1 MPTAMPTSTANRAT
15 PIVRQRCD
23 LAPSTFWSI
32 RQGIPR
38 WLKTGNQIIGFG
50 LPLLIWAILSYGG
63 MVSKTFLPSPTA
75 VLEAG
80 GNMLQDGTLIP
91 DILASSGRVMAA
103 FLLAAVVGAPLGLLM
118 GTFHSLEALFSLIVG
133 TVRYMPVIAFV
144 PLIVIWV
151 GLGEDAKILMII
163 LGIVLYNAIMI
174 ADAVKFIPNE
184 LLDAAYTLGAKRREI
199 FTKVILPAALP
210 SILDTFRVNIAGAW
224 NFLVFAELIAAQNGL
239 GFRIVQSQRYIQTD
253 KVLFCIAVIG
263 AIGLVTDFVLNRL
276 SIALTPWAEHNKA

>member
-1 MPTAMPTSTANRAT
+1 MPTSTANRLT
-15 PIVRQRCD
+15 PSARQRRD
-23 LAPSTFWSI
+23 LPPSTFWSI

-38 WLKTGNQIIGFG
+38 WLKTSNQIIGFG
-50 LPLLIWAILSYGG
+50 VPLLIWAILSYGG

-75 VLEAG
+75 VLDAG
-80 GNMLQDGTLIP
+80 WKMFQDGTLVP
-91 DILASSGRVMAA
+91 DILASSGRVLAA
-103 FLLAAVVGAPLGLLM
+103 FVLAALVGAPLGLLM
-118 GTFHSLEALFSLIVG
+118 GTFHSLEALFSPIMG

-184 LLDAAYTLGAKRREI
+184 LLDAAYTLGATRREI
-199 FTKVILPAALP
+199 FAKVVLPAALP

-239 GFRIVQSQRYIQTD
+239 GFRIIQSQRYIQTD

-263 AIGLVTDFVLNRL
+263 AIGLFTDFLLNRL
-276 SIALTPWAEHNKA
+276 SIALTPWAEHHKA

>member
-1 MPTAMPTSTANRAT
+1 MSTPMPMTTDTHST
-15 PIVRQRCD
+15 PIARQRRD
-23 LAPSTFWSI
+23 LPPSTFWSI

-38 WLKTGNQIIGFG
+38 WLKTSNQIIGFG
-50 LPLLIWAILSYGG
+50 VPLLIWAILSYGG
-63 MVSKTFLPSPTA
+63 IVSKTFLPSPTA

-80 GNMLQDGTLIP
+80 GKMFQDGTLVP
-91 DILASSGRVMAA
+91 DILASSGRVLAA
-103 FLLAAVVGAPLGLLM
+103 FLLAALVGAPLGLLM
-118 GTFHSLEALFSLIVG
+118 GTFHSLEALFSPIMG

-199 FTKVILPAALP
+199 FTKVVLPAALP

-239 GFRIVQSQRYIQTD
+239 GFRIIQSQRYIQTD

-263 AIGLVTDFVLNRL
+263 AIGLFTDFLLNRL
-276 SIALTPWAEHNKA
+276 SIALTPWAEHHKA

>member
-1 MPTAMPTSTANRAT
+1 MPTPMSTVTQTTT
-15 PIVRQRCD
+15 PIARHRRD
-23 LAPSTFWSI
+23 LRPSTFWSI

-38 WLKTGNQIIGFG
+38 WLKTSNQIVGFG
-50 LPLLIWAILSYGG
+50 VPLLIWAILSYGG

-80 GNMLQDGTLIP
+80 GKMLQDGTLIP
-91 DILASSGRVMAA
+91 DILASSGRVLAA

-118 GTFHSLEALFSLIVG
+118 GTFHSLAALFSPIVG

-184 LLDAAYTLGAKRREI
+184 LLDAAYTLGAKRHEI
-199 FTKVILPAALP
+199 FTKVIFPAALP

-263 AIGLVTDFVLNRL
+263 AIGLITDFVLNRL

>member
-1 MPTAMPTSTANRAT
+1 MPTPLATAT
-15 PIVRQRCD
+15 QTTQPIARHRRD
-23 LAPSTFWSI
+23 LQPSTFWSI

-38 WLKTGNQIIGFG
+38 WLKTSNQMVGFG
-50 LPLLIWAILSYGG
+50 VPLLIWAILSYGG

-80 GNMLQDGTLIP
+80 GKMLQDGTLIP
-91 DILASSGRVMAA
+91 DVLASSGRVLAA
-103 FLLAAVVGAPLGLLM
+103 FLLAAVVGAPLGLFM
-118 GTFHSLEALFSLIVG
+118 GTFHSLEALFSPIVG

-239 GFRIVQSQRYIQTD
+239 GFRIIQSQRYIQTD

-263 AIGLVTDFVLNRL
+263 AIGLITDFVLNRL